1 MKIHPEKLYFKIGE
15 VAHMTGVKPHVLRYW
30 ESEFTCFRPAKTRKN
45 QRIYQQKDVDL
56 ILKLKELLH
65 RQGYTIAGAK
75 AKLQNEDSL
84 PVTEKAFQPETS
96 DTQSILNEL
105 RNDLAKLRDSM
116 TTNL

>member
-56 ILKLKELLH
+56 VLKLKELLYQ
-65 RQGYTIAGAK
+65 QGYTIAGAK
-75 AKLQNEDSL
+75 AKLQNDACTPLAGQAL
-84 PVTEKAFQPETS
+84 PAEPS
-96 DTQSILNEL
+96 DTRSILKEL
-105 RNDLAKLRDSM
+105 RSDLSKLRDSM
-116 TTNL
+116 TINL